1 MQFQVEILVD
11 LTVELQVVLVEQ
23 QMEKVKAKEMVIH
36 LQFHHH
42 KEIMVEEEEQ

>member
-1 MQFQVEILVD
+1 
-11 LTVELQVVLVEQ
+11 TVELQVVLVEQ
-23 QMEKVKAKEMVIH
+23 QMEKVKVLEMVIH